1 MNEEKMLVE
10 LTGNAF
16 IDAYNLGYQAAK
28 NEAEIEKQRSSDR
41 YWEQYRE
48 AVAAKDRCKEL
59 EAEIGKLKAKV
70 KKLKKRNAKGE

>member
-28 NEAEIEKQRSSDR
+28 NEAEIEKKQSSDL
-41 YWEQYRE
+41 YWKQYGE
-48 AVAAKDRCKEL
+48 TVKAKGRCKEL
-59 EAEIGKLKAKV
+59 EAEIE
-70 KKLKKRNAKGE
+70 KLKKRNAKGE